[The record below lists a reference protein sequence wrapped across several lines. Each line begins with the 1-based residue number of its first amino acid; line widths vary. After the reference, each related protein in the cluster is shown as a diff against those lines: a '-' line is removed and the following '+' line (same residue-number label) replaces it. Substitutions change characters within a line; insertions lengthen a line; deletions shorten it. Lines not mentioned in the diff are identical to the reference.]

1 MAEPEDPCLVLDF
14 FPYGDFLGL
23 QVLET
28 NLVGIS
34 QIHR

>member
-1 MAEPEDPCLVLDF
+1 MAEPEDPRFVLDF
-14 FPYGDFLGL
+14 FPYGDLLGL

-28 NLVGIS
+28 NLVCIS